1 MLTLSRERTDRMA
14 RQNVPG
20 TVWKS
25 HGSWRWRVKFP
36 DEKSRR
42 DVVLTF
48 PFSGKRIPAECPQS
62 VAESAAFRLWEA
74 RVVRTRPDGTPVFT
88 VNELCDRWL
97 RHAQTYYRH
106 PDGTPTGR
114 AAVNTIHLRALRT
127 LYGNRPVEALAHPD
141 MLALRDHLV
150 GRGLARV
157 TVNGHLTSVR
167 QLFKWALDEALI
179 SATAKAELTQ
189 VANLRPFR
197 SAARETQPIRAV
209 PDDVVERTCAAL
221 PGSLADMVRVHRLTG
236 MRPGEVCG
244 LAWDRIERVG
254 DVWAYRPEHHK
265 NEWRRQVRVVALGP
279 RAQAVLRKYEGA
291 EGCIF
296 SPARTLAER
305 VAELRA
311 ARKTPMRPDEDE
323 RRRLGRLERGIAPR
337 KVSDRWDV
345 KAYARAVA
353 RTCEEEGIE
362 RGSPNQ
368 LRHTCATAV
377 RRRFGLA
384 AARAVLGHSCG
395 MRVTDRYSFEAAE
408 EEALREASPAM
419 LELG

>member
-1 MLTLSRERTDRMA
+1 MA

-25 HGSWRWRVKFP
+25 HGSWHWRVKFP

-48 PFSGKRIPAECPQS
+48 PFSGKRIPAEAPQS

-97 RHAQTYYRH
+97 LHAQTYYRH

-197 SAARETQPIRAV
+197 SAARETKPIRAV

-236 MRPGEVCG
+236 MRPAEVCG
-244 LAWDRIERVG
+244 LAWERIERVG

-279 RAQAVLRKYEGA
+279 RAQTVLRKYEGA

-305 VAELRA
+305 VADDPDAAGRGRTPQAPTPGARDRAAQGVGRMGRQGLRA
-311 ARKTPMRPDEDE
+311 GDRPDV
-323 RRRLGRLERGIAPR
+323 RGGG
-337 KVSDRWDV
+337 DRTL
-345 KAYARAVA
+345 VA
-353 RTCEEEGIE
+353 E
-362 RGSPNQ
+362 P
-368 LRHTCATAV
+368 
-377 RRRFGLA
+377 A
-384 AARAVLGHSCG
+384 AAHVRDRRAPEVRPCG
-395 MRVTDRYSFEAAE
+395 GAGRAGAFVRDARDRP
-408 EEALREASPAM
+408 LLVR
-419 LELG
+419 GRRG